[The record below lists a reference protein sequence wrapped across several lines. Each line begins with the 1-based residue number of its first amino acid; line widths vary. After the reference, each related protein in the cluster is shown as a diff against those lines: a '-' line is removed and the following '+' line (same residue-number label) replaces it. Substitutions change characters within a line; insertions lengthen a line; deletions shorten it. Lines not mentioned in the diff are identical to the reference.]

1 MNTIPFNLTYIF
13 DGDSKSRQEIFS
25 RFKQFILSQKITKHG
40 TIREDYHVYANDD
53 TCICASIGVITLDIR
68 KVGIG
73 SIVISQ
79 YDRIHEN
86 GLEKQHGNV
95 TVKKVNDIAEG
106 LAERL
111 GYTAVSQ
118 CTRGVPYTCT
128 FVKPYEGITIY

>member
-1 MNTIPFNLTYIF
+1 MNAIPFNLTYIF
-13 DGDSKSRQEIFS
+13 DGDSKSCQEIFS
-25 RFKQFILSQKITKHG
+25 RFKQFILSQKTTTHG
-40 TIREDYHVYANDD
+40 TTREDYHVYTNDD
-53 TCICASIGVITLDIR
+53 MHIHASIGIITLDIR

-79 YDRIHEN
+79 HDRIHEN
-86 GLEKQHGNV
+86 GLEKQHGNI
-95 TVKKVNDIAEG
+95 TVRKVNDIAEG

-118 CTRGVPYTCT
+118 CTKGIPYTCT